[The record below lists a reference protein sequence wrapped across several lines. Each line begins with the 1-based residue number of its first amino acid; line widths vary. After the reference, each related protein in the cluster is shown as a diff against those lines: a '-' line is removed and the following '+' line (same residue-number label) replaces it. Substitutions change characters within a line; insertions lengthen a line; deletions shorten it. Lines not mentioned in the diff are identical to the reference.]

1 MKIYKKI
8 FIIFIVIVTVLGL
21 VAFSFPAR
29 DFSKPQ
35 SQNSPLKTEENFVAS
50 INPVSPASTST
61 AATSSVLNS
70 AKTSFEEMFG
80 FSDLGQESDLVGKM
94 GTGDSATG
102 SIDKIF
108 EELNQ

>member
-1 MKIYKKI
+1 MEPFGVRVSLATTKMKIYKKYLL
-8 FIIFIVIVTVLGL
+8 FYCYRSVLGL
-21 VAFSFPAR
+21 VAFLFSR
-29 DFSKPQ
+29 SGFSKPQ

-80 FSDLGQESDLVGKM
+80 FSV
-94 GTGDSATG
+94 
-102 SIDKIF
+102 
-108 EELNQ
+108 